1 MTQSALDTDQAARK
15 RQAIGLSARRE
26 TANNQV
32 LRPPSSHQESRVQQW
47 ILVFFMAMFAVIT
60 ATLVVAQLIG
70 APTDWQSV
78 RAAVASL
85 WATPARGAVA
95 VVPAQDD
102 FSSEQSVLVRDFEY
116 GRWSMGVEPES
127 GVYHFRLQPGT
138 VAWSTLGRDA
148 LANFWLATGVRI
160 SPDTPLGYGGILA
173 RYSDDQNL
181 YMVQVDGT
189 GRFRVQ
195 AQQEGRW
202 ATLQDWTG
210 HAVLLPAGQF
220 NELLIEDAGSV
231 VRFYAND
238 HLLFQ
243 IDAVSLPPGD
253 AGVMAGSAEAL
264 ITEVDFDWL
273 EVGPLSQS
281 AGQ

>member
-26 TANNQV
+26 TAGDQV
-32 LRPPSSHQESRVQQW
+32 LRPPPTRHEPRTQEW
-47 ILVFFMAMFAVIT
+47 ILVIFMAMFAVIT
-60 ATLVVAQLIG
+60 TMLVVAQLIG

-78 RAAVASL
+78 RAAVSSL
-85 WATPARGAVA
+85 WASPARGAA
-95 VVPAQDD
+95 VVVPVEDNFAG
-102 FSSEQSVLVRDFEY
+102 EQSVLVRDFEH
-116 GRWSMGVEPES
+116 GRWSMSVEPEA

-148 LANFWLATGVRI
+148 LANFRLATSVKI

-173 RYSDDQNL
+173 RYSDDRNL
-181 YMVQVDGT
+181 YMVQVDGM

-202 ATLQDWTG
+202 ATLQDWTE
-210 HAVLLPAGQF
+210 HEVLLPAGQF
-220 NELLIEDAGSV
+220 NELLVEDEDSV
-231 VRFYAND
+231 VRFFANNR
-238 HLLFQ
+238 LLFAA
-243 IDAVSLPPGD
+243 DALGLPPGD
-253 AGVMAGSAEAL
+253 AGVMAGSAESL

-273 EVGPLSQS
+273 EVGPLDQ
-281 AGQ
+281 